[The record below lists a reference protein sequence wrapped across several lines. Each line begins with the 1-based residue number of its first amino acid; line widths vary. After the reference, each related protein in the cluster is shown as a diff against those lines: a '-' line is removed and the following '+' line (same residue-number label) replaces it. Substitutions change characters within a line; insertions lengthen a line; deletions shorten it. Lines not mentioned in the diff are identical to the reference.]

1 MNNLKKK
8 KSNRFCFNCIC
19 GDLTIKTIICT
30 RVTCENDYKLSTR
43 QNIIKTKNSIT
54 LIPKLQLGFPN
65 FKKSLANLQK
75 F

>member
-1 MNNLKKK
+1 MNNLKK

-19 GDLTIKTIICT
+19 GELKIKTILYT
-30 RVTCENDYKLSTR
+30 YENDKNYLRATR

-54 LIPKLQLGFPN
+54 LTPKLQLGFPN